1 MKIITK
7 TSHMVDNLSIIEKF
21 IYIKIKIIIKFY
33 FIFKYLYNSKI
44 IKILIYFK
52 HEIQYFLSFNWSSKN
67 NRY

>member
-44 IKILIYFK
+44 IKILIYIK